1 MKQPEVGQ
9 VEQRLAAVLE
19 KERREAIGY
28 TVLTVLCTPA
38 FVALASLTMFLVF
51 AHVFQYKRDSLDPSS
66 VYMGLNFF
74 LAYMLVFVLRQ
85 SNPPDEP
92 HEFDKMWLAGVVVF
106 LVLLILTYATPLR
119 EALPVFFG
127 IVCTIMSFS
136 VLGLLGRVQMPSP
149 PTEDFEHRNFVVLLV
164 LAVSGSKEKMS
175 IRVSDHPF
183 IQMLTEYVTLPLYS
197 TSANIS
203 GTEYINDPDAIYSIF
218 SDKIDFMIDDGR
230 LPESLPSTVVDV
242 SGDEGITVIREG
254 AVSADKIMEVI
265 KP

>member
-1 MKQPEVGQ
+1 MGQ

-164 LAVSGSKEKMS
+164 LAVSGFIVMSYGEITRSSWLWFPPKPDEVRLGAWILCKLAAEKTGSLDSRAVQGRVLSVLSRLKLVQVKEDKLTLTSKGW
-175 IRVSDHPF
+175 
-183 IQMLTEYVTLPLYS
+183 TLLEP
-197 TSANIS
+197 A
-203 GTEYINDPDAIYSIF
+203 E
-218 SDKIDFMIDDGR
+218 
-230 LPESLPSTVVDV
+230 PSP
-242 SGDEGITVIREG
+242 SR
-254 AVSADKIMEVI
+254 A
-265 KP
+265 